1 MDADMSA
8 ALAPEALAPP
18 IARDLGLPEVAVT
31 GVLRL
36 LAAGA
41 QPAFLARFRPE
52 RTGNLRL
59 RDLEH
64 VQARAAHAVA
74 FEFRRQQLRQEL
86 AARGPIDDE
95 LAALLA
101 SATHAVELED
111 VRIVQRKRKRGP
123 AAKARARG
131 LALLAGHLWAC
142 GSEGRLRGEQA
153 GPADADPLALAVEHP
168 GRIVA
173 PKPKRKRVRGGRGRG
188 EGRGAETTDDA
199 TSEAAASEDV
209 PGSDASDPSHAD
221 ETSVTLEGR
230 ADGAET
236 ATQEE
241 GSSDDGAAAEE
252 DPADAAVS
260 DEGSADE
267 LAADHASAEEDGSAD
282 DGAGDD
288 GSADERSAHDA
299 GDDTAGDDT
308 AGDDTSSDD
317 DMAADDAEDDDA
329 DDHAAPSPERDLA
342 GARLIAAD
350 DAFHVPE
357 LIRRLRDLVLYE
369 GRIRATLV
377 PGKKDK
383 GGRYAKLAE
392 RSEPVAKANP
402 GHLLGLMRGERDG
415 ALELHLEIDP
425 ERFDVVCDEV
435 LGIDASRPCGAQ
447 LRLALHEA
455 WMGAPGRAVRASA
468 RKIIKNRVDR
478 QAIAELGEAYRPLL
492 LAPALGP
499 RPVLAID
506 PGFEPGCRL
515 AVLGADGSVLARDT
529 LFPLQPKLQV
539 PQAKAR
545 VAELCLEHGVEAI
558 AVTNGNGGRDI
569 ERLCRE
575 VVRETEALAAVVVV
589 SADSDAAA
597 LFASSRLAKQELP
610 DADASLRRAVSAG
623 RRLQDPLTELAKID
637 PRKLGL
643 GQHQHEVD
651 QEELRAA
658 LEQVLVSCINEVGVD
673 PNRASADQLA
683 RVAGISHALAKAIVS
698 HREQHGPL
706 TSRQALLDIPGVAG
720 KAFEQA
726 AGFLRIDDGDH
737 ALDRTAIHPERY
749 GQVIEMAR
757 EAGVIVGD
765 LVGNPELVDR
775 LEPERQLDKPGATGE
790 PLGRISL
797 GIILD
802 QLRHPGVDPRPPF
815 EPVEFEPTLQS
826 FEDLTVGME
835 LTGVITHLATFGAF
849 VNVGLPHEGL
859 VHVSELTH
867 GFISSP
873 FEAVYVGQRVRGRVI
888 EVTPDRKRFSLSL
901 RALQPKPES
910 KSRPGG
916 KRRRRPDDDRGG
928 QADRGQGERGPSDRG
943 PGDRERGDRG
953 PGDRGP
959 GDRERGDRDR
969 GGDRGDRG
977 DRRDRGGPKGPG
989 KGHKGGG
996 GDRDRDRDRG
1006 GPKPQ
1011 DKGDR
1016 VLNFKLDLSK
1026 LAERF
1031 QKG

>member
-1 MDADMSA
+1 MSA

-74 FEFRRQQLRQEL
+74 FELRRQQLRQEL
-86 AARGPIDDE
+86 ATRGRIDDE

-101 SATHAVELED
+101 SATHPIELDD
-111 VRIVQRKRKRGP
+111 VRIAQQRKRKRGP

-131 LALLAGHLWAC
+131 LTVLAAKLWAC
-142 GSEGRLRGEQA
+142 GSDGRLHGDEPGA
-153 GPADADPLALAVEHP
+153 PETDPLELAALHP
-168 GRIVA
+168 GRPA
-173 PKPKRKRVRGGRGRG
+173 PRQQRKRRGREGQGASDEAQAGVAG
-188 EGRGAETTDDA
+188 EEASEATSAEHEAPGGEEASEATGAEPGDRGEDASEAADAEPGEHEAASDREDASEAASAEPIAPEEDEA
-199 TSEAAASEDV
+199 TSELGEHEAHDRSLADDASNDSAEAAAAAEDAA
-209 PGSDASDPSHAD
+209 DEHAD
-221 ETSVTLEGR
+221 E
-230 ADGAET
+230 
-236 ATQEE
+236 
-241 GSSDDGAAAEE
+241 
-252 DPADAAVS
+252 
-260 DEGSADE
+260 
-267 LAADHASAEEDGSAD
+267 HAD
-282 DGAGDD
+282 DG
-288 GSADERSAHDA
+288 
-299 GDDTAGDDT
+299 
-308 AGDDTSSDD
+308 
-317 DMAADDAEDDDA
+317 EDDDEPA
-329 DDHAAPSPERDLA
+329 VPSPERDLA

-350 DAFHVPE
+350 DAFHVPLLVRE
-357 LIRRLRDLVLYE
+357 LRNLVLVE
-369 GRIRATLV
+369 GRIRATQV

-383 GGRYAKLAE
+383 GGRYAKLSE
-392 RSEPVAKANP
+392 RSEPVAKLSP
-402 GHLLGLMRGERDG
+402 THLLGLLRGERDG
-415 ALELHLEIDP
+415 VLELHLEIDP
-425 ERFDVVCDEV
+425 ERFDAVCDGL
-435 LGIDASRPCGAQ
+435 LGIDATRPCGAQ
-447 LRLALHEA
+447 LRQALHEA

-468 RKIIKNRVDR
+468 RKLIKQRVDR
-478 QAIAELGEAYRPLL
+478 QAIAEIGEAYRPLL
-492 LAPALGP
+492 LAPALGL

-515 AVLGADGSVLARDT
+515 VVLGADGSVLVRDT
-529 LFPLQPKLQV
+529 VFPLQPKLAV
-539 PQAKAR
+539 PQTKAL
-545 VAELCLEHGVEAI
+545 VAELCREHGVVAI
-558 AVTNGNGGRDI
+558 AVTNGNGGRDV

-575 VVRETEALAAVVVV
+575 TLRETEGLAGVVVV

-610 DADASLRRAVSAG
+610 DADASLRRAVAAG

-673 PNRASADQLA
+673 PNRATAEQLA

-706 TSRQALLDIPGVAG
+706 RSRQALLDVPGVAG

-737 ALDRTAIHPERY
+737 VLDRTGIHPERY

-757 EAGVIVGD
+757 EAGVTVGD

-775 LEPERQLDKPGATGE
+775 LEPERQLDRPGASGE
-790 PLGRISL
+790 PLGRATLAS
-797 GIILD
+797 ILE
-802 QLRHPGVDPRPPF
+802 QLRQPGVDPRPPF
-815 EPVEFEPTLQS
+815 EPVEFEPALQS

-849 VNVGLPHEGL
+849 VNVGLAQEGL

-867 GFISSP
+867 GYISSP
-873 FEAVYVGQRVRGRVI
+873 FEAVHVGQRVRGRVI

-901 RALQPKPES
+901 RALQPRPEG
-910 KSRPGG
+910 KGRPSG
-916 KRRRRPDDDRGG
+916 KRRRKDDEPRARSDRGG
-928 QADRGQGERGPSDRG
+928 EQGERDDRNRDRGERSDRG
-943 PGDRERGDRG
+943 ERGDRG
-953 PGDRGP
+953 DRG
-959 GDRERGDRDR
+959 E
-969 GGDRGDRG
+969 RG

-989 KGHKGGG
+989 RGPKGG
-996 GDRDRDRDRG
+996 DRG